1 MRDMPKMKI
10 VELNNHAAGPTPRSL
25 ITCVTWYPGYKASDT
40 MIPKKNVAVPTKV
53 SIPASSLFVYFMKMI
68 TSEVTMGLLDIRGL
82 RINQRLYNLHLF
94 KTTAFQYPGLSSLLL
109 NIEKGEY
116 YL

>member
-1 MRDMPKMKI
+1 
-10 VELNNHAAGPTPRSL
+10 
-25 ITCVTWYPGYKASDT
+25 
-40 MIPKKNVAVPTKV
+40 
-53 SIPASSLFVYFMKMI
+53 MKMI

-109 NIEKGEY
+109 NMEKGDY